1 VPNTELPIDLE
12 NQVVLMKKY
21 VNFRQRKKLRDFLGY
36 AGYFR
41 ASRYGKYL
49 LTQVNAFGSKA
60 DAKVFFELYD
70 FDVQLRLLLFK
81 YCKKAE
87 VYFKCAIANAISL
100 KTGDAGFY
108 LDKQYY
114 TPTKSE
120 KDKKTRNRNVSF
132 FNTKFF
138 AGLTNDEEKLRRDVV
153 KHSELKEYRRGGLHQ
168 NNVLPVWAAFSYFEM
183 GTIVMLYSYLRG
195 DLRKEV
201 LDYTYPGSNYKK
213 EVTKQM
219 DTWLDAVRNLRNYCA
234 HHSMVAGMT
243 SSVVIPDN
251 KDSADVLPDNTNLYS
266 RLYALKKILP
276 QKDADLLATE
286 LDKLISKT
294 KLDIYKMNI
303 LPANWK
309 ELYEELFDEP
319 LTMKKPISQIG
330 EFASNQTLTIKGPK
344 GTIERV
350 RILGPER
357 GETQVEISKTD
368 SFALGI
374 KPPVRNSG
382 DLDGAAEITIIGPK
396 GEVTKNA
403 AIIASRHVHATKE
416 DAKKYGF
423 EGKEFVSIMVK
434 G

>member
-1 VPNTELPIDLE
+1 MPNTELPMDLE
-12 NQVVLMKKY
+12 SQVVLMKKY
-21 VNFRQRKKLRDFLGY
+21 ITFRQRKKMREFLGY

-41 ASRYGKYL
+41 ASRYGKFL

-60 DAKVFFELYD
+60 DSKVFFELYD

-87 VYFKCAIANAISL
+87 VRFKSAIANAVSL

-108 LDKQYY
+108 LDRQYY

-120 KDKKTRNRNVSF
+120 KDKKTRNRNITF

-138 AGLTNDEEKLRRDVV
+138 ANLTNDEEKLRRDVV
-153 KHSELKEYRRGGLHQ
+153 KHPELREYRKGGTRQ

-183 GTIVMLYSYLRG
+183 GTIVMIYSYLRG

-201 LDYTYPGSNYKK
+201 LDYTYSASNYKK

-234 HHSMVAGMT
+234 HHSMVVGMT

-251 KDSADVLPDNTNLYS
+251 RDSADVLPDNTNLYS

-276 QKDADLLATE
+276 QKDADMLMNE
-286 LDKLISKT
+286 LDRLISRT
-294 KLDIYKMNI
+294 KIDVYKMNI

-309 ELYEELFDEP
+309 DLYD
-319 LTMKKPISQIG
+319 
-330 EFASNQTLTIKGPK
+330 
-344 GTIERV
+344 
-350 RILGPER
+350 RILY
-357 GETQVEISKTD
+357 
-368 SFALGI
+368 L
-374 KPPVRNSG
+374 
-382 DLDGAAEITIIGPK
+382 
-396 GEVTKNA
+396 
-403 AIIASRHVHATKE
+403 
-416 DAKKYGF
+416 
-423 EGKEFVSIMVK
+423 
-434 G
+434 

>member
-1 VPNTELPIDLE
+1 MPNTELPMDLE
-12 NQVVLMKKY
+12 SQVVLMKKY
-21 VNFRQRKKLRDFLGY
+21 ITFRQRKKMREFLGY

-41 ASRYGKYL
+41 ASRYGKFL

-60 DAKVFFELYD
+60 DSKVFFELYD

-87 VYFKCAIANAISL
+87 VRFKSAIANAVSL

-108 LDKQYY
+108 LDRQYY

-120 KDKKTRNRNVSF
+120 KDKKNRNRNITF

-138 AGLTNDEEKLRRDVV
+138 ANLTNDEEKLRRDVV
-153 KHSELKEYRRGGLHQ
+153 KHPELREYRKGGTRQ

-183 GTIVMLYSYLRG
+183 GTMVMIYSYLRG

-201 LDYTYPGSNYKK
+201 LNYMYSQNNYKK

-234 HHSMVAGMT
+234 HHSMVVGMT

-251 KDSADVLPDNTNLYS
+251 RDSADVLPDNTNLYS

-276 QKDADLLATE
+276 QKDADMLARE
-286 LDKLISKT
+286 LEKLISKT
-294 KLDIYKMNI
+294 KIDIYKMNV

-309 ELYEELFDEP
+309 ELYDKILF
-319 LTMKKPISQIG
+319 L
-330 EFASNQTLTIKGPK
+330 
-344 GTIERV
+344 
-350 RILGPER
+350 
-357 GETQVEISKTD
+357 
-368 SFALGI
+368 
-374 KPPVRNSG
+374 
-382 DLDGAAEITIIGPK
+382 
-396 GEVTKNA
+396 
-403 AIIASRHVHATKE
+403 
-416 DAKKYGF
+416 
-423 EGKEFVSIMVK
+423 
-434 G
+434 

>member
-1 VPNTELPIDLE
+1 MPNTELPMHLE
-12 NQVVLMKKY
+12 SQVVLMKKY
-21 VNFRQRKKLRDFLGY
+21 ITFRQRKKMREFLGY

-41 ASRYGKYL
+41 ASRYGKFL

-60 DAKVFFELYD
+60 DSKVFFELYD

-87 VYFKCAIANAISL
+87 VRFKSAIANAVSL

-108 LDKQYY
+108 LDRQYY

-120 KDKKTRNRNVSF
+120 KDKKNRNRNITF

-138 AGLTNDEEKLRRDVV
+138 ANLTNDEEKLRRDVV
-153 KHSELKEYRRGGLHQ
+153 KHPELREYRKGGTRQ

-183 GTIVMLYSYLRG
+183 GTMVMIYSYLRG

-201 LDYTYPGSNYKK
+201 LNYTYSQNNYKK

-234 HHSMVAGMT
+234 HHSMVVGMT

-251 KDSADVLPDNTNLYS
+251 RDSADVLPDNTNLYS

-276 QKDADLLATE
+276 QKDADMLARE
-286 LDKLISKT
+286 LEKLISKT
-294 KLDIYKMNI
+294 KIDIYKMNV

-309 ELYEELFDEP
+309 ELYDKILF
-319 LTMKKPISQIG
+319 L
-330 EFASNQTLTIKGPK
+330 
-344 GTIERV
+344 
-350 RILGPER
+350 
-357 GETQVEISKTD
+357 
-368 SFALGI
+368 
-374 KPPVRNSG
+374 
-382 DLDGAAEITIIGPK
+382 
-396 GEVTKNA
+396 
-403 AIIASRHVHATKE
+403 
-416 DAKKYGF
+416 
-423 EGKEFVSIMVK
+423 
-434 G
+434 

>member
-1 VPNTELPIDLE
+1 MPNTELPVDLE
-12 NQVVLMKKY
+12 KQVVLMKKY
-21 VNFRQRKKLRDFLGY
+21 VNFRQRKKMRDFLEY

-41 ASRYGKYL
+41 ASQYGKYL
-49 LTQVNAFGSKA
+49 LTQVNAFGCKA
-60 DAKVFFELYD
+60 DSKIFFELYD

-87 VYFKCAIANAISL
+87 VYFKSAIANAVSI

-108 LDKQYY
+108 LNKQYY

-120 KDKKTRNRNVSF
+120 RDKKTRNRNVSF
-132 FNTKFF
+132 FNSKFF

-153 KHSELKEYRRGGLHQ
+153 KHPELKEYRKGGTRQ

-201 LDYTYPGSNYKK
+201 LDYTYVGNNYKK

-234 HHSMVAGMT
+234 HHSMLVGVT

-251 KDSADVLPDNTNLYS
+251 RDSEDVLTDNTNLYS

-276 QKDADLLATE
+276 HKDADMLAKE

-309 ELYEELFDEP
+309 KLYDKILP
-319 LTMKKPISQIG
+319 L
-330 EFASNQTLTIKGPK
+330 
-344 GTIERV
+344 
-350 RILGPER
+350 
-357 GETQVEISKTD
+357 
-368 SFALGI
+368 
-374 KPPVRNSG
+374 
-382 DLDGAAEITIIGPK
+382 
-396 GEVTKNA
+396 
-403 AIIASRHVHATKE
+403 
-416 DAKKYGF
+416 
-423 EGKEFVSIMVK
+423 
-434 G
+434 

>member
-1 VPNTELPIDLE
+1 MPNTELPIDLE
-12 NQVVLMKKY
+12 NQVVLMRKY
-21 VNFRQRKKLRDFLGY
+21 VNFRQRKKMRDFLGY
-36 AGYFR
+36 VGYFR

-60 DAKVFFELYD
+60 DSKIFFELYE

-87 VYFKCAIANAISL
+87 VYFKSEIANAVSL

-114 TPTKSE
+114 TLTKSE

-138 AGLTNDEEKLRRDVV
+138 VGLINDEEKLRRDVV
-153 KHSELKEYRRGGLHQ
+153 KHPELKEYRRGGTRQ

-195 DLRKEV
+195 DLRKGV
-201 LDYTYPGSNYKK
+201 LDYTYPGNNYKK

-234 HHSMVAGMT
+234 HHSMLVGMT

-251 KDSADVLPDNTNLYS
+251 RDSADVLPDNTNLYS
-266 RLYALKKILP
+266 RLYALKKILK
-276 QKDADLLATE
+276 QKDADMLAKE

-294 KLDIYKMNI
+294 KLDIYKMSI

-309 ELYEELFDEP
+309 DLYD
-319 LTMKKPISQIG
+319 
-330 EFASNQTLTIKGPK
+330 
-344 GTIERV
+344 
-350 RILGPER
+350 RIL
-357 GETQVEISKTD
+357 S
-368 SFALGI
+368 L
-374 KPPVRNSG
+374 
-382 DLDGAAEITIIGPK
+382 
-396 GEVTKNA
+396 
-403 AIIASRHVHATKE
+403 
-416 DAKKYGF
+416 
-423 EGKEFVSIMVK
+423 
-434 G
+434 

>member
-1 VPNTELPIDLE
+1 
-12 NQVVLMKKY
+12 
-21 VNFRQRKKLRDFLGY
+21 
-36 AGYFR
+36 
-41 ASRYGKYL
+41 
-49 LTQVNAFGSKA
+49 
-60 DAKVFFELYD
+60 
-70 FDVQLRLLLFK
+70 VQLRLLLFK

-309 ELYEELFDEP
+309 ELYD
-319 LTMKKPISQIG
+319 K
-330 EFASNQTLTIKGPK
+330 
-344 GTIERV
+344 
-350 RILGPER
+350 IL
-357 GETQVEISKTD
+357 S
-368 SFALGI
+368 L
-374 KPPVRNSG
+374 
-382 DLDGAAEITIIGPK
+382 
-396 GEVTKNA
+396 
-403 AIIASRHVHATKE
+403 
-416 DAKKYGF
+416 
-423 EGKEFVSIMVK
+423 
-434 G
+434 